1 MIFPNTASMPLR
13 KDDNNAEAVQSKAGM
28 PIQPALEL
36 WLNNEVISF
45 KMRDTA
51 PVPDSPMGS
60 RVDRNISKDGK
71 KASIFTKF
79 PTMNNATNNNGN
91 TQSRALKAIPAEMR
105 KRCLE
110 PKSSKKDSTVLYQY
124 VRVFTFTLNLSFL
137 RVYIDIALFGHGIDA
152 MAITQ
157 SS

>member
-1 MIFPNTASMPLR
+1 MPLR
-13 KDDNNAEAVQSKAGM
+13 KDDNNADAVQSKAGM

-36 WLNNEVISF
+36 WLNKEVISF
-45 KMRDTA
+45 KIRDTA

-60 RVDRNISKDGK
+60 RVERKISRDGK

-79 PTMNNATNNNGN
+79 PTMNSATNNNGN

-110 PKSSKKDSTVLYQY
+110 PKSSKKDSVTLYQY
-124 VRVFTFTLNLSFL
+124 FSVFVFTLQQCFL
-137 RVYIDIALFGHGIDA
+137 RVNIDIVLITNGMDA
-152 MAITQ
+152 KAIAQ